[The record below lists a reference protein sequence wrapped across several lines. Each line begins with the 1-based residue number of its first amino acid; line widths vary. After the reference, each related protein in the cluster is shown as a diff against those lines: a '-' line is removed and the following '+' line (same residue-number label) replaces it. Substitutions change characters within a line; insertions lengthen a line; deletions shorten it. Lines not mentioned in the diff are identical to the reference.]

1 MNDAA
6 VIESAAFSSI
16 LFLGQGAD
24 AIDETSEAPECFHD
38 LNLDQIVSAITADKE
53 DYRLMPFFYA
63 TARSL
68 DEVTYRQEVM
78 QDLERPALMDAVSVF
93 ASSMKA
99 MRDQL
104 AQREKLHYRYEK
116 ERWLIGAISLY
127 GAAVERLVQDLH
139 REKPRSRGLCAWMNY
154 LTQYVRS
161 DSFVQRLNSSRLLID
176 ELSAIRYGL
185 HINGRNIT
193 VRPFEE
199 EIDASVAIE
208 ETFSKFSQGA
218 SKSYLAHFSRWP
230 GLDHID
236 AQILERV
243 ALLQPEVFLKLE
255 MFGQE
260 NEQFR
265 DETVDRFDREIQ
277 FYVAYLVYIGR
288 FRARGLPFCYPRLS
302 DTDKELASLNSFDL
316 ALANRLIRDN
326 TRVVCNDFCLSDVE
340 RLLVVS
346 GPNQGGKTTFARTFG
361 QVHWLAALGCAVP
374 GKEANLF
381 FFDHLLTHFE
391 KEEDISNLRG
401 KLKDDLVR
409 IHHIL
414 DQATDRSIVIIN
426 EIFASTTLDDAMFLG
441 KKIMSRLSQ
450 LDVIGV
456 CVTFLTDLASY
467 SDITVSMTST
477 LDIKDPTI
485 RTFKV
490 ERRPADGLAYALA
503 IAEKYR
509 VTYDWLVRRIGV

>member
-1 MNDAA
+1 M
-6 VIESAAFSSI
+6 
-16 LFLGQGAD
+16 
-24 AIDETSEAPECFHD
+24 
-38 LNLDQIVSAITADKE
+38 
-53 DYRLMPFFYA
+53 
-63 TARSL
+63 
-68 DEVTYRQEVM
+68 
-78 QDLERPALMDAVSVF
+78 
-93 ASSMKA
+93 
-99 MRDQL
+99 
-104 AQREKLHYRYEK
+104 
-116 ERWLIGAISLY
+116 
-127 GAAVERLVQDLH
+127 
-139 REKPRSRGLCAWMNY
+139 
-154 LTQYVRS
+154 
-161 DSFVQRLNSSRLLID
+161 
-176 ELSAIRYGL
+176 
-185 HINGRNIT
+185 
-193 VRPFEE
+193 
-199 EIDASVAIE
+199 
-208 ETFSKFSQGA
+208 
-218 SKSYLAHFSRWP
+218 
-230 GLDHID
+230 
-236 AQILERV
+236 
-243 ALLQPEVFLKLE
+243 
-255 MFGQE
+255 
-260 NEQFR
+260 
-265 DETVDRFDREIQ
+265 
-277 FYVAYLVYIGR
+277 
-288 FRARGLPFCYPRLS
+288 
-302 DTDKELASLNSFDL
+302 
-316 ALANRLIRDN
+316 
-326 TRVVCNDFCLSDVE
+326 VCNDFCLSDVE

>member
-1 MNDAA
+1 MNDATTLD
-6 VIESAAFSSI
+6 AAPFVSI
-16 LFLGQGAD
+16 LFAGQDAD
-24 AIDETSEAPECFHD
+24 TVGETSQMPECFHD
-38 LNLDQIVSAITADKE
+38 LNLDQIVTAITTGKE
-53 DYRLMPFFYA
+53 DYRLAPFFYA

-68 DEVTYRQEVM
+68 DEVAYRQEVM
-78 QDLERPALMDAVSVF
+78 QDLERHELMAAIGVF

-99 MRDQL
+99 LRDQL
-104 AQREKLHYRYEK
+104 TQREKLHYRYER

-139 REKPRSRGLCAWMNY
+139 RERPRSRGLCAWMGY

-161 DSFVQRLNSSRLLID
+161 DGFAQRLSAARSLID
-176 ELSAIRYGL
+176 ALSAIRYGL
-185 HINGRNIT
+185 HINGRAIT
-193 VRPFEE
+193 VRACEGE
-199 EIDASVAIE
+199 VDASEAIE
-208 ETFSKFSQGA
+208 KTFAKFSQGV
-218 SKSYLAHFSRWP
+218 SKTYLAHFSRGP

-243 ALLQPEVFLKLE
+243 ALLQPEVFLELE
-255 MFGQE
+255 TFGQE
-260 NEQFR
+260 NEQFQ
-265 DETVDRFDREIQ
+265 DETVNRFDREIQ
-277 FYVAYLVYIGR
+277 FYVAYLNHIDR
-288 FRARGLPFCYPRLS
+288 FRARYLPFCYPRLS
-302 DTDKELASLNSFDL
+302 DTDKEVASLESFDL

-326 TRVVCNDFCLSDVE
+326 ARVICNDFSLSDVE

-346 GPNQGGKTTFARTFG
+346 GPNQGGKTTFARMFG
-361 QVHWLAALGCAVP
+361 QMHWLAALGCAVP

-381 FFDHLLTHFE
+381 FFDRLLTHFE

-467 SDITVSMTST
+467 GDMTVSMTST
-477 LDIKDPTI
+477 LDPKDPTI

-490 ERRPADGLAYALA
+490 ERRLADGLAYALA

-509 VTYDWLVRRIGV
+509 VTYDWLVRRIGI